1 MYLID
6 ETYFQAPKKEV
17 PNLDE
22 ADSRSFSELERIIDD
37 LGRSF
42 MYYFLTPEEV
52 ADFNIYLVNGKFPSD
67 VTGIPQ
73 KWVDLVKGKTY
84 TVNDVEL
91 VWNGLLFQ
99 KGTYKGSLLADFVY
113 HNWLETQAS
122 YMTGVG
128 DAKANPKGANLV
140 NPTQRVV
147 KAWNDFVEL
156 YQDNLP
162 SYRGSNYGNYY
173 PAYPYNG
180 CVGYWQYYSNKE
192 VSLTQFLSD
201 HQTDYTSENRKF
213 FEVKNQ
219 LGL

>member
-22 ADSRSFSELERIIDD
+22 ADSRAFAELERIVDD

-52 ADFNIYLVNGKFPSD
+52 ADFNMYLVNGLFPSD

-73 KWVDLVKGKTY
+73 KWVDLVNGKTY
-84 TVNDVEL
+84 TVNNVEL
-91 VWNGLLFQ
+91 VWNGLLFD
-99 KGTYKGSLLADFVY
+99 KGTYKGSILADYVY
-113 HNWLETQAS
+113 HNWLKTQAS

-147 KAWNDFVEL
+147 KTWNDFVLAYEG
-156 YQDNLP
+156 
-162 SYRGSNYGNYY
+162 YRCYEWFIDYDLWVINPGGVYRNQSN
-173 PAYPYNG
+173 
-180 CVGYWQYYSNKE
+180 E
-192 VSLTQFLSD
+192 VSLLGYISS
-201 HQTDYTSENRKF
+201 QTEDFPYRHIVRH
-213 FEVKNQ
+213 EVKNQ